1 MEDLVRYI
9 VSSLI
14 GEDKEFDINV
24 NEKERAIYLHI
35 NKADIGKVIGK
46 SGKIARAIRTIVRAS
61 ASKINRRYDVEILE
75 RD

>member
-9 VSSLI
+9 VGALI
-14 GEDKEFDINV
+14 GEDKEFDVNV

-35 NKADIGKVIGK
+35 NKEDIGKVIGK
-46 SGKIARAIRTIVRAS
+46 SGKIARAIRTIVRAA
-61 ASKINRRYDVEILE
+61 ASKINHCYDVEILE

>member
-9 VSSLI
+9 VGSLI
-14 GEDKEFDINV
+14 GEDKEFDVNV
-24 NEKERAIYLHI
+24 NEKERKIYLHI
-35 NKADIGKVIGK
+35 NKEDIGKVIGK

-61 ASKINRRYDVEILE
+61 ASKINHRYDVDILE